1 MDNAFYTEGVNN
13 YDQALQE
20 YANELNNK
28 AITQASID
36 KPIDEYNEKL
46 TGVSEP
52 IGVALL
58 DKPLLKTA
66 KRGVEKLL
74 GKTAKSAVNA
84 GRQAARSAL
93 EGDLRGAGRALTQP
107 LRDAQSQLGEI
118 AGRVRVQAT
127 DLSDSSRGAINSL
140 RAGRSIR
147 PPAPELST
155 PKPAGAGAINDPI
168 VPKANTPIFEEPP
181 LGGAAGDIPPPPSI
195 RVPGFAEAP
204 IDPRFAPRTTITTAV
219 RPTEIEAGDPFS
231 TPRTIYTKV
240 TNQAPAEAAADE
252 EADSTLTSALRTA
265 SKSVSKAT
273 AEQIASG
280 GERTAASSTLGALSE
295 GADDFAAAQGGGDV
309 VADVVAGALGLGS
322 LLSGIFG
329 GKAEPELHTPEF
341 IPSAQFGI

>member
-1 MDNAFYTEGVNN
+1 MDNAFYTEGVTN

-74 GKTAKSAVNA
+74 GKTAKSAVKA

-118 AGRVRVQAT
+118 AGRVRVQAV
-127 DLSDSSRGAINSL
+127 DLSDSSRGAVNSL
-140 RAGRSIR
+140 RAGRNIR
-147 PPAPELST
+147 PAAPELST

-168 VPKANTPIFEEPP
+168 VPKANAPIFEEPP
-181 LGGAAGDIPPPPSI
+181 VGGAAGDIPPPPSI
-195 RVPGFAEAP
+195 TAPGFAEAP
-204 IDPRFAPRTTITTAV
+204 IDPRFVARTQITTAD
-219 RPTEIEAGDPFS
+219 RPTEIDAGDPFS
-231 TPRTIYTKV
+231 QPRTLSSRIV
-240 TNQAPAEAAADE
+240 TPKEAGAVDE
-252 EADSTLTSALRTA
+252 EADSTLSSALRNA

-273 AEQIASG
+273 AQQIAG
-280 GERTAASSTLGALSE
+280 GSERTAAETTLGALSE

-309 VADVVAGALGLGS
+309 AADVVAGALGLGS